1 VQVRGHAPAVV
12 AHRGARAAAPE
23 NTLAAFRLAAELGA
37 DGVELDVRR
46 TGDGLLAVHHDAA
59 LPDLGPLCERT
70 LAELREVRPALPTL
84 EESLDACAP
93 MLVNIEIKNFPRDPD
108 HDPTERVAAAVV
120 DLLHGRGG
128 HDRVLVSSFSL
139 DTIDRVRALDPA
151 IPTGFLTMPAFDP
164 VEGAVLAAGHGHGAV
179 HPFVL
184 ALAGERAA
192 AVVEQAHA
200 LEVAVNVWTVND
212 PAELR
217 RLAAAGVDALI
228 TDVPDVAREAL
239 ATA

>member
-1 VQVRGHAPAVV
+1 MRGLAPLVV

-46 TGDGLLAVHHDAA
+46 TGDGHLAVHHDAA
-59 LPDLGPLCERT
+59 LPELGPLCERS
-70 LAELREVRPALPTL
+70 LAELREARPELPTL
-84 EESLDACAP
+84 AESLDACAP
-93 MLVNIEIKNFPRDPD
+93 MLVNVEIKNFPGDPD
-108 HDPTERVAAAVV
+108 HDPTERVAEAVV
-120 DLLHGRGG
+120 DLLHDRGG
-128 HDRVLVSSFSL
+128 RDRVLVSSFSL
-139 DTIDRVRALDPA
+139 DTIDRVRALDAA

-164 VEGAVLAAGHGHGAV
+164 VEGAVLAAGHGHAAV

-192 AVVEQAHA
+192 AVAEQAHA
-200 LEVAVNVWTVND
+200 VDVAVNVWTVND
-212 PAELR
+212 PRELR

-228 TDVPDVAREAL
+228 TDVPDVARQAL
-239 ATA
+239 S

>member
-1 VQVRGHAPAVV
+1 MPEII
-12 AHRGARAAAPE
+12 AHRGASRERPE
-23 NTLAAFRLAAELGA
+23 NTLAAFRRAMELGA